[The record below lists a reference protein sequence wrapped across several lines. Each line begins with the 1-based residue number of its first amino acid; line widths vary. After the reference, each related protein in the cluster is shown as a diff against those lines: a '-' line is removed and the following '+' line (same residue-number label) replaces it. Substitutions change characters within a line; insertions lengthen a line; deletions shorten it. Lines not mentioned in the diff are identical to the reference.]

1 MMQISV
7 INCGIIKNLSFVN
20 ERVNNFNEKYF
31 IYLGEWV

>member
-31 IYLGEWV
+31 INLGE

>member
-31 IYLGEWV
+31 IYLGE

>member
-1 MMQISV
+1 MQISV